1 MTDWQRASGWRKK
14 RGLME
19 VGLSLSFQA
28 VVSRGHQKK
37 VLYIVDEMLSILLVR
52 RFTQCY
58 PGKPLLVM
66 SLLS

>member
-1 MTDWQRASGWRKK
+1 MEEET
-14 RGLME
+14 GLD
-19 VGLSLSFQA
+19 GDGHSLSFQA

-58 PGKPLLVM
+58 PVNPF
-66 SLLS
+66 